1 MKKYKSFFLR
11 DKTVV
16 TGGRR
21 IIYKCGHHFV
31 RHSMESVIAG
41 SVSYFDGC
49 SPTEEEIPP
58 YHSKGLCEVCRYLP
72 KIYENISWY
81 KNSSHMKWV
90 YDLVVKEGADIREI
104 IRVTDQFHKL
114 QQSLRATRLVDR
126 ITDSALRK
134 GLLSDNAKE
143 ASFFNWATS
152 LCEYYQS
159 LQYNNLALPIPELK
173 FLAHYTWVRN
183 LWRSGSKIDAS
194 PEVVDF
200 LENGEKFFKVEYT
213 LPWCI
218 YGRHLPASE
227 LIYRKPK
234 YFFSLDFL
242 LPNIAHG
249 MLEILRMDE
258 SSTMLFLDS
267 PFAPITRAKI
277 QGHIDSVLKQLTEI
291 YENNPTLVSQPEGY
305 VVATRPIS
313 YLDHYPK

>member
-21 IIYKCGHHFV
+21 IIYKCGHHFA
-31 RHSMESVIAG
+31 RHSMESVKAG
-41 SVSYFDGC
+41 NVSYFDGC
-49 SPTEEEIPP
+49 SLTEEEIPP
-58 YHSKGLCEVCRYLP
+58 YHSKCLCEVCRYLP

-81 KNSSHMKWV
+81 KNSNHMKWV
-90 YDLVVKEGADIREI
+90 YDLVVKEGKDIQET

-114 QQSLRATRLVDR
+114 QQSLRVVRLVDR
-126 ITDSALRK
+126 IIESALKK
-134 GLLSDNAKE
+134 GLLLTNDKE
-143 ASFFNWATS
+143 ASFFSWANA

-173 FLAHYTWVRN
+173 FLVHYNWVRK
-183 LWRSGSKIDAS
+183 LWGSGSNIGAS
-194 PEVVDF
+194 PEVADF
-200 LENGEKFFKVEYT
+200 LGNGEKLFRVDYT

-218 YGRHLPASE
+218 HGRQIPASE

-258 SSTMLFLDS
+258 SSAMLFLDS
-267 PFAPITRAKI
+267 PFAPIARAKS
-277 QGHIDSVLKQLTEI
+277 QGQLDLIFKQLAEI

-305 VVATRPIS
+305 LVATRPIS
-313 YLDHYPK
+313 YL